1 MAKRAILIAG
11 PTASGKSMLALD
23 RAKSGNGVIIN
34 ADSMQVYSV
43 LDQISARPRQEA
55 LDQVKHYLYG
65 FVSPAE
71 RFSTGAWIR
80 AVSLLLA
87 GPELAGR
94 IPIFVGGTGLY
105 FKALLKGFIE
115 VPEVPR
121 AIVEEISAEILP
133 LSREQRQRVLAKTDP
148 EMAVQ
153 LSEADPQRLIRALG
167 VLRATGRSLAQW
179 QTEEQA
185 GLLAGFE
192 LEKILLNPE
201 RELLNTRIAARFE
214 HMVENGAIEEV
225 RQLLALDLNPA
236 LPAMK
241 AIGVREIARW
251 QAGETGREE
260 AINKA
265 VIATRQY
272 AKRQRTWFRKHMA
285 DWNRGSVN
293 G

>member
-23 RAKSGNGVIIN
+23 MAKSRNGVIIN
-34 ADSMQVYSV
+34 ADSMQVYAV

-65 FVSPAE
+65 FVSPAQ
-71 RFSTGAWIR
+71 RFSTGAWLR
-80 AVSLLLA
+80 AVSLLLE

-94 IPIFVGGTGLY
+94 LPIFVGGTGLY
-105 FKALLKGFIE
+105 FEALTKGFTC

-121 AIVEEISAEILP
+121 AIVEEVSAEILP
-133 LSREQRQRVLAKTDP
+133 LNREQRQRVLAQADP
-148 EMAVQ
+148 EMAAQ
-153 LSEADPQRLIRALG
+153 LKEADPQRLIRALS

-192 LEKILLNPE
+192 LEKILLNPV
-201 RELLNTRIAARFE
+201 RELLNSRIAARFE
-214 HMVENGAIEEV
+214 HMLATGAVGEV
-225 RQLLALDLNPA
+225 KQLLELDLDPA

-241 AIGVREIARW
+241 AIGVREITCW
-251 QAGETGREE
+251 QGGEMSREE
-260 AINKA
+260 AIEKA

-285 DWNRGSVN
+285 DWELRFC
-293 G
+293 